1 MTRNGVN
8 SIEGEQSN
16 PLITNVV
23 YSFGRFKLDPATR
36 QLVADG
42 EPVAMGARA
51 FDVLVALVERRERM
65 ITKDELLDL
74 VWPGLVVEENN
85 LQVQVSSL
93 RKLLGA
99 EAISTI
105 PGRGYQFVL
114 PLETGERSRTLAA
127 VVDGE
132 LALPDKPS
140 IAVLPFTNMTGEA
153 DEDYFV
159 DGITEDIITD
169 LSRFRSLF
177 VIARNST
184 FSYKN
189 KPADLRQV
197 GKELGV
203 RYLLEGSFRKSA
215 NRIRLTAQ
223 LLDAASAVHIW
234 AERYDRTRSDIF
246 AVQDAITQSIV
257 TAIAPHI
264 DASERDKA
272 RRRRPDSLSAYEFG
286 VRAMSHIWEGLI
298 SADQSHWDEAIRLA
312 REALKVDPKSTLAM
326 NVIGFAQYL
335 RISYGTTTDVEG
347 ALREGLAC
355 VRYAIQIDPSDS
367 SGYLR
372 KGLLVTFGY
381 EQGGIAEG
389 LADLRTAHELNP
401 NDVNVLTVLGWCEAI
416 SGNASLGVEHL
427 RNALRLTP
435 RSPLRHLT
443 NANLSVAYSLA
454 RDYEQTVRYASLAM
468 NEAPRFALPHTM
480 LTIGYVGLGNLK
492 EAKASF
498 ERARDLA
505 PEYVRKRLEGEVPY
519 QIPED
524 RLRYTTF
531 LRVAA
536 GLDEPSAADALR

>member
-1 MTRNGVN
+1 LAT
-8 SIEGEQSN
+8 S
-16 PLITNVV
+16 VV

-36 QLVADG
+36 QLVSDG
-42 EPVAMGARA
+42 QPVAMGARA
-51 FDVLVALVERRERM
+51 FDVLIALIERRERLV
-65 ITKDELLDL
+65 TKDELLDL

-85 LQVQVSSL
+85 LQVQVSTL

-99 EAISTI
+99 DSISTI

-114 PLETGERSRTLAA
+114 PLEENEWRGMRASA
-127 VVDGE
+127 VDGA
-132 LALPDKPS
+132 LALPDRPS
-140 IAVLPFTNMTGEA
+140 IAVLPFANMTGDP

-159 DGITEDIITD
+159 DGVTEDIIMD

-177 VIARNST
+177 VIARSST

-189 KPADLRQV
+189 KSADLGEI

-215 NRIRLTAQ
+215 DRIRLTAQ
-223 LLDAASAVHIW
+223 LIDASSAVHIW

-246 AVQDAITQSIV
+246 VVQDEITQAIV
-257 TAIAPHI
+257 TAIAPQI

-272 RRRRPDSLSAYEFG
+272 RRRRPESLSAYEIG
-286 VRAMSHIWEGLI
+286 LRAISHIWEGLG
-298 SADQSHWDEAIRLA
+298 SADHSQWDEAIRLA
-312 REALKVDPKSTLAM
+312 REALKADPRSTLAL
-326 NVIGFAQYL
+326 NVIGFGQYL
-335 RISYGTTTDVEG
+335 RISYGTAADPED

-355 VRYAIQIDPSDS
+355 ARQAIQTDPSDS

-381 EQGGIAEG
+381 KQGGIAEG
-389 LADLRTAHELNP
+389 LADLRKAHELNP
-401 NDVNVLTVLGWCEAI
+401 NDVSVLSVLGWYEAI
-416 SGNASLGVEHL
+416 SGNASLGIQHL
-427 RNALRLTP
+427 QNALRLAP
-435 RSPLRHLT
+435 RSPLRRFT

-454 RDYEQTVRYASLAM
+454 KDYAQTVRYASLAI

-480 LTIGYVGLGNLK
+480 LAMAYVGLGDLEN
-492 EAKASF
+492 AKASF
-498 ERARDLA
+498 ERARELA

-519 QIPED
+519 QVAED

-531 LRVAA
+531 QRIA
-536 GLDEPSAADALR
+536 GGLEDPRAADALR